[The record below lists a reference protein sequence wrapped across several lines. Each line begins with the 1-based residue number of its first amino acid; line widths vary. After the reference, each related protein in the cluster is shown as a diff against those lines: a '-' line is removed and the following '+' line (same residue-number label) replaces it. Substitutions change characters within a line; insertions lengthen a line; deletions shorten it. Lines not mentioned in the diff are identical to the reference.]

1 MASVR
6 TRTDYRITYV
16 VLCVGVAA
24 FALLQ
29 SLVNPVLPTI
39 QAELHTDQST
49 VSWVLTTYLLSA
61 SVFTPITG
69 RIGDRVGKNR
79 MLVVTLAGLAAGSFL
94 AAVSTSISVLIVARV
109 IQGLGGGVLPLSFAI
124 IRDEFPKARIPGAV
138 GTISAL
144 VSAGGGIGLIL
155 AGPIVEVLGYR
166 WLFWIPMVI
175 TTVAVVAAAVAV
187 PASPGRSEV
196 SVNPMTA
203 LLISG
208 GLVTLLLGVVQG
220 GSWGWA
226 SPRVL
231 GLLGIGIVLLV
242 AWVLAESASA
252 HPLIDMNI
260 MRIPTV
266 WTVNV
271 AALFV
276 GMGMYSMFAVL
287 PPLLQTPRSTGYGF
301 GASVTV
307 SGIILLPQTVGSFAG
322 GILAGRLTGKV
333 GSKPLLVVGTCL
345 MTASMLVLGLAHTR
359 LWAVLVGG
367 GLLGVAIGLAFAAM
381 ATLVVSAVPLSQ
393 TGVASGMNANI
404 RTVGGAMG
412 TAVVTAVLTAGPG
425 SGGLGFTRAFFI
437 LAAASAA
444 ATLVA
449 ILVSVCT
456 DVVDS
461 NGALNRG

>member
-1 MASVR
+1 M
-6 TRTDYRITYV
+6 
-16 VLCVGVAA
+16 
-24 FALLQ
+24 
-29 SLVNPVLPTI
+29 
-39 QAELHTDQST
+39 
-49 VSWVLTTYLLSA
+49 
-61 SVFTPITG
+61 
-69 RIGDRVGKNR
+69 
-79 MLVVTLAGLAAGSFL
+79 
-94 AAVSTSISVLIVARV
+94 
-109 IQGLGGGVLPLSFAI
+109 
-124 IRDEFPKARIPGAV
+124 
-138 GTISAL
+138 
-144 VSAGGGIGLIL
+144 
-155 AGPIVEVLGYR
+155 
-166 WLFWIPMVI
+166 
-175 TTVAVVAAAVAV
+175 
-187 PASPGRSEV
+187 
-196 SVNPMTA
+196 
-203 LLISG
+203 
-208 GLVTLLLGVVQG
+208 
-220 GSWGWA
+220 
-226 SPRVL
+226 
-231 GLLGIGIVLLV
+231 LLV